1 MPDSHSSQTHCR
13 RMLYRVITF
22 AILAVVSLQS
32 SAQDYPAKPMRFIV
46 PYPPG
51 GASDVVA
58 RLIGQKMGETWKQ
71 QVIIE
76 NRAGANGIIAMS
88 YVATSAPDGY
98 TLLMSNVGP
107 SAINPSIYKKLPYD
121 AIKDF
126 APVSVTNLV
135 PLMMVVNSTLEVNS
149 VGDFLARAKS
159 APGAWTYGTGG
170 TGTAGHLAM
179 ELFMMN
185 AGIKMQGVSYKG
197 DGLALTDIIG
207 GQITTMFTTVVS
219 GTPHVQ
225 SGRLKALAV
234 TTRQRLAAVPNV
246 PTIAEA
252 AGQPGFEAVSWG
264 GVMVPAN
271 TPRAVVAKLNVEI
284 NRILKLPE
292 FREQLAKV
300 GAETVGNSPEEF
312 QAYLFAETEKW
323 ARVAKTANIS
333 VD

>member
-1 MPDSHSSQTHCR
+1 MSNILR
-13 RMLYRVITF
+13 LAAF
-22 AILAVVSLQS
+22 ALVAVCFNAA
-32 SAQDYPAKPMRFIV
+32 AQDYPNKTIRFIV

-58 RLIGQKMGETWKQ
+58 RLIGQKMSDTWKQ
-71 QVIIE
+71 QVVIE

-88 YVATSAPDGY
+88 HVATSAADGY

-126 APVSVTNLV
+126 TPVSLTNLV
-135 PLMMVVNSTLEVNS
+135 PLMLVVNSTLDVNS
-149 VGDFLARAKS
+149 VGEFLVRAKTS
-159 APGAWTYGTGG
+159 PGAWTYGTGG

-219 GTPHVQ
+219 GAPHVQ

-234 TTRQRLAAVPNV
+234 TTRQRLAAAPNL
-246 PTIAEA
+246 PTIAES
-252 AGQPGFEAVSWG
+252 GQPGFEAVSWG

-271 TPRAVVAKLNVEI
+271 TPRAVVTKLNVEI

-292 FREQLAKV
+292 FREQLVKL

-312 QAYLFAETEKW
+312 LAYLQSETEKW
-323 ARVAKTANIS
+323 ARVAKTANIN

>member
-1 MPDSHSSQTHCR
+1 MSINTH
-13 RMLYRVITF
+13 F
-22 AILAVVSLQS
+22 AGYAAFVAALVMSAGGQNAI
-32 SAQDYPAKPMRFIV
+32 AQDYPNKAIRFIV

-58 RLIGQKMGETWKQ
+58 RLIGQKIGETWKQ

-126 APVSVTNLV
+126 TPVTLTNLV
-135 PLMMVVNSTLEVNS
+135 PLMMVVNSTLDVHS
-149 VGDFLARAKS
+149 VGEFLARAKS
-159 APGAWTYGTGG
+159 VPGAWTYGTGG

-234 TTRQRLAAVPNV
+234 TTRQRLGAVPNL

-271 TPRAVVAKLNVEI
+271 TPRTVVAKLNVEI
-284 NRILKLPE
+284 NRTLKLPE

>member
-1 MPDSHSSQTHCR
+1 MR
-13 RMLYRVITF
+13 KIFRF
-22 AILAVVSLQS
+22 AALACVVVSFS
-32 SAQDYPAKPMRFIV
+32 AAAQDYPNKSIRFVV

-58 RLIGQKMGETWKQ
+58 RLIGQKMSDTWKQ
-71 QVIIE
+71 QVVIE

-126 APVSVTNLV
+126 TPVSLTNLV
-135 PLMMVVNSTLEVNS
+135 PLMMVVNSSLDVSTVA
-149 VGDFLARAKS
+149 DFLARAKA

-219 GTPHVQ
+219 GAPHVQ

-234 TTRQRLAAVPNV
+234 TTRQRLAALPNL
-246 PTIAEA
+246 PTVAEA
-252 AGQPGFEAVSWG
+252 AAQPGFEAVSWG

-271 TPRAVVAKLNVEI
+271 TPRAVVNKLNVEI

-312 QAYLFAETEKW
+312 QAYLQAETEKW
-323 ARVAKTANIS
+323 ARVAKAASIS
-333 VD
+333 IE

>member
-1 MPDSHSSQTHCR
+1 MPN
-13 RMLYRVITF
+13 
-22 AILAVVSLQS
+22 ILRLAALALVAMCFNAA
-32 SAQDYPAKPMRFIV
+32 AQDYPNKTIRFVV

-58 RLIGQKMGETWKQ
+58 RLIGQKMSDTWKQ
-71 QVIIE
+71 QVVIE

-88 YVATSAPDGY
+88 FVATSAPDGY

-107 SAINPSIYKKLPYD
+107 SAINPSIYKKLAYD

-126 APVSVTNLV
+126 TPVSLTNLV
-135 PLMMVVNSTLEVNS
+135 PLMLVVNSTLDVNS
-149 VGDFLARAKS
+149 VAEFVARAKA

-185 AGIKMQGVSYKG
+185 AGIKMQMVSYKG
-197 DGLALTDIIG
+197 DGLSLTDIIG

-234 TTRQRLAAVPNV
+234 TTRQRLSAAPNL
-246 PTIAEA
+246 PTIAES
-252 AGQPGFEAVSWG
+252 GQPGFEAVSWG

-271 TPRAVVAKLNVEI
+271 TPRVIVNKLNVEI

-312 QAYLFAETEKW
+312 QAYLLAETEKW
-323 ARVAKTANIS
+323 ARVAKSANINI
-333 VD
+333 D

>member
-1 MPDSHSSQTHCR
+1 MPVATRFAGC
-13 RMLYRVITF
+13 LTF
-22 AILAVVSLQS
+22 VAAFVASAGCLNAT
-32 SAQDYPAKPMRFIV
+32 AQDYPNKTIRFIV

-58 RLIGQKMGETWKQ
+58 RLIGQKMSDTWKQ
-71 QVIIE
+71 QVVIE

-88 YVATSAPDGY
+88 YVATAAPDGY

-121 AIKDF
+121 AIRDF
-126 APVSVTNLV
+126 TPVSLTNLV
-135 PLMMVVNSTLEVNS
+135 PLMMVVNSSLDVNS
-149 VGDFLARAKS
+149 VAEFVARAKTS
-159 APGAWTYGTGG
+159 PGAWTYGTGG

-179 ELFMMN
+179 ELFLMN

-234 TTRQRLAAVPNV
+234 TTTRRLAAAPNL
-246 PTIAEA
+246 PTIAES
-252 AGQPGFEAVSWG
+252 GQPGFEAVSWG

-271 TPRAVVAKLNVEI
+271 TPRAVVNKLNVEI

-312 QAYLFAETEKW
+312 LAYLLAESEKW
-323 ARVAKTANIS
+323 ARVAKTANIN

>member
-1 MPDSHSSQTHCR
+1 MSIDKH
-13 RMLYRVITF
+13 F
-22 AILAVVSLQS
+22 ARYARLTGALLFAAVCSNVA
-32 SAQDYPAKPMRFIV
+32 AQDYPSKTIRFIV

-58 RLIGQKMGETWKQ
+58 RLIGQRMSDTWKQ
-71 QVIIE
+71 QVVIE

-88 YVATSAPDGY
+88 HVATSAPDGY

-126 APVSVTNLV
+126 TPVSLTNLV
-135 PLMMVVNSTLEVNS
+135 PLMLVVNSSLDVNS
-149 VGDFLARAKS
+149 VADFVARAKAS
-159 APGAWTYGTGG
+159 PGAWTYGTGG

-179 ELFMMN
+179 ELFSMN
-185 AGIKMQGVSYKG
+185 AGIKMQMVSYKG
-197 DGLALTDIIG
+197 DGLALTDIVG

-219 GTPHVQ
+219 GAPHVQ

-234 TTRQRLAAVPNV
+234 TTRQRLAATPGL
-246 PTIAEA
+246 PTIAES
-252 AGQPGFEAVSWG
+252 GQPGFEAVSWG

-271 TPRAVVAKLNVEI
+271 TPRAVVNRLNVEI

-300 GAETVGNSPEEF
+300 GAETVGNTPEEF
-312 QAYLFAETEKW
+312 QAYLLAETEKW
-323 ARVAKTANIS
+323 ARVAKAASIS

>member
-1 MPDSHSSQTHCR
+1 MAIKKD
-13 RMLYRVITF
+13 F
-22 AILAVVSLQS
+22 ARYARLTGALLLAAVCANAA
-32 SAQDYPAKPMRFIV
+32 AQDYPNKTIRFIV

-58 RLIGQKMGETWKQ
+58 RLIGQRMSDTWKQ
-71 QVIIE
+71 QVVIE

-88 YVATSAPDGY
+88 HVATSAPDGY

-126 APVSVTNLV
+126 TPVSLTNLV
-135 PLMMVVNSTLEVNS
+135 PLMMVVNSSLDVTS
-149 VGDFLARAKS
+149 VADFVARAKAS
-159 APGAWTYGTGG
+159 PGAWTYGTGG

-179 ELFMMN
+179 ELFTMN
-185 AGIKMQGVSYKG
+185 AGIKMQMVSYKG
-197 DGLALTDIIG
+197 DGLALTDIVG

-219 GTPHVQ
+219 GAPHVQ

-234 TTRQRLAAVPNV
+234 TTRQRLAAAPNL
-246 PTIAEA
+246 PTIAES
-252 AGQPGFEAVSWG
+252 GQPGFEAVSWG

-271 TPRAVVAKLNVEI
+271 TPRAVVNRLNVEI

-300 GAETVGNSPEEF
+300 GAETVGNTPEEF
-312 QAYLFAETEKW
+312 QAYLLAETEKW
-323 ARVAKTANIS
+323 ARVAKAASIS

>member
-1 MPDSHSSQTHCR
+1 MWKISRLAALVLVAACSS
-13 RMLYRVITF
+13 
-22 AILAVVSLQS
+22 AA
-32 SAQDYPAKPMRFIV
+32 AQDYPNKTIRFVV

-58 RLIGQKMGETWKQ
+58 RLIGQKMSDTWKQ
-71 QVIIE
+71 QVVIE

-126 APVSVTNLV
+126 TPVSLTNLV
-135 PLMMVVNSTLEVNS
+135 PLMLVVNSTLDVNS
-149 VGDFLARAKS
+149 VGEFLARAKTS
-159 APGAWTYGTGG
+159 PGAWTYGTGG

-219 GTPHVQ
+219 GAPHVQ

-234 TTRQRLAAVPNV
+234 TTRQRLAAAPNL
-246 PTIAEA
+246 PTIAES
-252 AGQPGFEAVSWG
+252 GQPGFEAVSWG

-271 TPRAVVAKLNVEI
+271 TPRAVVTKLNVEI

-292 FREQLAKV
+292 FREQLVKL

-312 QAYLFAETEKW
+312 LAYLQSETEKW
-323 ARVAKTANIS
+323 ARVAKTANIN

>member
-1 MPDSHSSQTHCR
+1 MRIDS
-13 RMLYRVITF
+13 
-22 AILAVVSLQS
+22 LAMNCGRLVLVLALGVCGFYAA
-32 SAQDYPAKPMRFIV
+32 AQDYPSKTIRFIV

-58 RLIGQKMGETWKQ
+58 RLIGQKMSDTWKQ
-71 QVIIE
+71 QVVIE
-76 NRAGANGIIAMS
+76 NRAGANGIIALS
-88 YVATSAPDGY
+88 HVATSAADGH
-98 TLLMSNVGP
+98 TILMSNVGP

-126 APVSVTNLV
+126 IPVSLTNLV
-135 PLMMVVNSTLEVNS
+135 PLMLVVNSSTEANS
-149 VGDFLARAKS
+149 VAEFVARAKA
-159 APGAWTYGTGG
+159 APGSWSYGTGG

-185 AGIKMQGVSYKG
+185 AGVRMQMVSYKG

-219 GTPHVQ
+219 GAPHVQ

-234 TTRQRLAAVPNV
+234 TTTRRLAALPNL
-246 PTIAEA
+246 PTIAES
-252 AGQPGFEAVSWG
+252 GQPGFEAVSWG

-271 TPRAVVAKLNVEI
+271 TPRAAVNKLNAEI

-300 GAETVGNSPEEF
+300 GAETAGNSPEEF
-312 QAYLFAETEKW
+312 AAYLLAETEKW
-323 ARVAKTANIS
+323 ARVAKSANINI
-333 VD
+333 D

>member
-1 MPDSHSSQTHCR
+1 MPVATR
-13 RMLYRVITF
+13 F
-22 AILAVVSLQS
+22 AGCLAFVAAFVA
-32 SAQDYPAKPMRFIV
+32 SAGCLNATSQDYPNKAIRIIV

-126 APVSVTNLV
+126 APVSLTNLV

-234 TTRQRLAAVPNV
+234 TTRQRLAAVPNL